1 MMKTSRTRL
10 SIASLSAVA
19 SSRWMARRCEQS
31 IWGLTTPRLR
41 DHRQWLINRPEFP
54 EFRRQ
59 NFRNPQKIAESDTQ
73 LIAQVAHHPMGR
85 HDAPLPLRLGRQ
97 LENAPSELKSCLAVE
112 HRGHG
117 GSLPLSNCKDRLYCL
132 GGLEKNAVSSAPTLA
147 DSRDAKP
154 SANRQCGG

>member
-59 NFRNPQKIAESDTQ
+59 NFRNPHLRQAVVLVKRVWYTASPTSRELDSAKEPWHARTQ
-73 LIAQVAHHPMGR
+73 
-85 HDAPLPLRLGRQ
+85 
-97 LENAPSELKSCLAVE
+97 
-112 HRGHG
+112 
-117 GSLPLSNCKDRLYCL
+117 
-132 GGLEKNAVSSAPTLA
+132 
-147 DSRDAKP
+147 
-154 SANRQCGG
+154 

>member
-59 NFRNPQKIAESDTQ
+59 NFRNPHADRKLGPALYDAIGIRKDLRNERPLDALRSDESQPDHQRASPRTS
-73 LIAQVAHHPMGR
+73 
-85 HDAPLPLRLGRQ
+85 HDRTPHR
-97 LENAPSELKSCLAVE
+97 ENE
-112 HRGHG
+112 
-117 GSLPLSNCKDRLYCL
+117 
-132 GGLEKNAVSSAPTLA
+132 
-147 DSRDAKP
+147 
-154 SANRQCGG
+154 

>member
-59 NFRNPQKIAESDTQ
+59 NFRNPQQPHDVVRQYSDRPRIATPRKR
-73 LIAQVAHHPMGR
+73 A
-85 HDAPLPLRLGRQ
+85 
-97 LENAPSELKSCLAVE
+97 
-112 HRGHG
+112 
-117 GSLPLSNCKDRLYCL
+117 DRRPN
-132 GGLEKNAVSSAPTLA
+132 EDVPP
-147 DSRDAKP
+147 R
-154 SANRQCGG
+154 

>member
-59 NFRNPQKIAESDTQ
+59 NFRNPHLETPKVTFCVRGVVS
-73 LIAQVAHHPMGR
+73 
-85 HDAPLPLRLGRQ
+85 PLLSNIVLD
-97 LENAPSELKSCLAVE
+97 ELDHELAR
-112 HRGHG
+112 RGH
-117 GSLPLSNCKDRLYCL
+117 RFVRY
-132 GGLEKNAVSSAPTLA
+132 A
-147 DSRDAKP
+147 DDANIYVR
-154 SANRQCGG
+154 SERAGYRVMASV